1 MQRVLYQLTELG
13 TVWKGVLPASVYAA
27 SLGRLLD
34 SVALEMVYRVEAVED
49 IAELTGP
56 HLQVTRRA
64 VQQRGLRAAPNV
76 SLCVCVCVHPS
87 DAAGASGCVIVQMP
101 RQPFHRQRAN
111 CCLVCA

>member
-64 VQQRGLRAAPNV
+64 VQRRGLRAAPNV
-76 SLCVCVCVHPS
+76 SLCVCVCV
-87 DAAGASGCVIVQMP
+87 CVCAPQ
-101 RQPFHRQRAN
+101 RCRWRQRLCESTDASAA
-111 CCLVCA
+111 LTPPAR